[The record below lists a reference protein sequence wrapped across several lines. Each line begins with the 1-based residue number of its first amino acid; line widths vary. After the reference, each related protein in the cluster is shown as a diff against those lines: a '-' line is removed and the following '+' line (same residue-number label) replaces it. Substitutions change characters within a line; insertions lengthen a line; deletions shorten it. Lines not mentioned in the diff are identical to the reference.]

1 MKQFE
6 VDKFCEKNKIKYTT
20 FLGSLVV
27 IDTRR
32 DDEIEKGSLKPRLA
46 LGWDDSAKE
55 IFFCK
60 SKNGISG
67 PVFDYEGAKSF
78 KINGVK
84 NKEIFLAF
92 IAEKVNPYCKQYECC
107 YDTVPYEELIHI
119 NLNEAKK
126 ETQKETKKET
136 KNETQNEAKKE
147 IKKETNS
154 KIDTSKNDNIT
165 VKSPYD
171 FNYKMVYYRE
181 KKSFALFE
189 KDSKGTFEVL
199 GAWNSSSINENNFT
213 EFAKKFF
220 EDCSEL
226 YKNRHKDIVG
236 VYIKEKIK
244 EQIKQM
250 EQMEQKALSG
260 ATDDLQDRS
269 RSH

>member
-1 MKQFE
+1 MKRFE
-6 VDKFCEKNKIKYTT
+6 VDGFCEKNKIKCEN

-27 IDTRR
+27 IDARR
-32 DDEIEKGSLKPRLA
+32 DDEIEKGSSKPRLA

-55 IFFCK
+55 VFFYK
-60 SKNGISG
+60 FKNGSSG
-67 PVFDYEGAKSF
+67 PVLNFKETKSF

-84 NKEIFLAF
+84 DKKTFFEF
-92 IAEKVNPYCKQYECC
+92 IARGVNLYCKQHKCC
-107 YDTVPYEELIHI
+107 YDAVPYERFVRVD
-119 NLNEAKK
+119 
-126 ETQKETKKET
+126 ETKKEIKNEA

-213 EFAKKFF
+213 EFAKKIF
-220 EDCSEL
+220 EDCSKL
-226 YKNRHKDIVG
+226 YKDCDEYVIG
-236 VYIKEKIK
+236 PYIRIEISK
-244 EQIKQM
+244 QI

-260 ATDDLQDRS
+260 AFNDFQGRS
-269 RSH
+269 QNHQNGGRQ